1 MQTREPVAFVLT
13 DGPPRLRRRT
23 SKVGFIG
30 DDVGGAVTQ
39 ALGLDKDDLGIVG
52 KQIEQNVLA
61 IDEPRQPRL
70 HAVEGQPFGETLPLL
85 AAPGL
90 TGDET
95 VGARPYLV
103 AGQELAAR
111 KDQRALEG
119 RGRALVVDRELT
131 ETVD

>member
-1 MQTREPVAFVLT
+1 
-13 DGPPRLRRRT
+13 
-23 SKVGFIG
+23 
-30 DDVGGAVTQ
+30 
-39 ALGLDKDDLGIVG
+39 
-52 KQIEQNVLA
+52 NVLA

-131 ETVD
+131 ETVDLVAPQVDAHGRVGGRREHVDDRSADRDLAAVFDLVLAPV